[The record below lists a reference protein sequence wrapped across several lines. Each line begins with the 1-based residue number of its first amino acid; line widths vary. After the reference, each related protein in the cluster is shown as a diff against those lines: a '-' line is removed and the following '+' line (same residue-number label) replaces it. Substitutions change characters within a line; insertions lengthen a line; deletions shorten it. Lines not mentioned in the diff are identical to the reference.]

1 MSWSPSASAAPSSPM
16 RIRQWHLCTE
26 VLSCC
31 VSETIFHYLNAAYGP
46 SKLALWGNRGSSS
59 VKVAISATSIR
70 TMELGGE
77 EQSGT
82 QHQLTSTN
90 RPLYSPLVPMNAL
103 VKLNFHP
110 TGLRPRVGTG
120 AKSPP
125 QRPPNAHPA
134 GPSSPRTSAPLPHHI
149 EHRDSIGVFWLY

>member
-1 MSWSPSASAAPSSPM
+1 MAPVHRSTFLLCFGD
-16 RIRQWHLCTE
+16 HL
-26 VLSCC
+26 
-31 VSETIFHYLNAAYGP
+31 TIFHYLNAAYGP

-149 EHRDSIGVFWLY
+149 VHRDSMGVFWLY